1 MRKNEG
7 CLSPCTVYIHTHI
20 SVRTIAPCMPAPQQ
34 ARRHSPTFVEK
45 SAFAEITHS
54 SRGQCGW
61 IGVGGWM
68 ANPRSPLLGPPR
80 QGLHRGLHRSPSNG
94 QSRVC
99 RGVILQSG
107 NPHIRPCRRTSPLPP
122 MGTDDGPSFSRSQDL
137 RVISRRLQTRTH
149 KIEMKTNMQTNVPR
163 SQVHL
168 DLDPNPDH
176 NHIRLH
182 LEERFG
188 RSGR

>member
-1 MRKNEG
+1 VGEWIGARG
-7 CLSPCTVYIHTHI
+7 WVGWPILDIPSGSDTTQGLPFISPSSRNTHDRTHTLT
-20 SVRTIAPCMPAPQQ
+20 STFVCAPRPAPVTEQRTV
-34 ARRHSPTFVEK
+34 ACIEVSTCSLDDR
-45 SAFAEITHS
+45 A
-54 SRGQCGW
+54 
-61 IGVGGWM
+61 
-68 ANPRSPLLGPPR
+68 
-80 QGLHRGLHRSPSNG
+80 
-94 QSRVC
+94 
-99 RGVILQSG
+99 
-107 NPHIRPCRRTSPLPP
+107 CRRTSPAPP